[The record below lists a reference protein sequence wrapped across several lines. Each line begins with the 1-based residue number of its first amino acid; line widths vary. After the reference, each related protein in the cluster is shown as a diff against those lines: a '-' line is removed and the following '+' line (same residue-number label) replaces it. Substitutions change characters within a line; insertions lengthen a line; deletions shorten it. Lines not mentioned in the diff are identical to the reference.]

1 MILYKDFETI
11 YGNIEIFEK
20 FQAVG
25 ILWANRRNSVADKMA
40 YDRGKRELK
49 LMIEGAK

>member
-1 MILYKDFETI
+1 MLLYKDFETI
-11 YGNIEIFEK
+11 YSNIHIFEK
-20 FQAVG
+20 FLAVG
-25 ILWANRRNSVADKMA
+25 VLWANRRNSAADKMA